1 MANSIFEDEFNPSET
16 ISLEPYDASP
26 KAKLDRLKYANLENS
41 EIFERDLSSFSEE
54 QKVT

>member
-41 EIFERDLSSFSEE
+41 EIFERDLSSFPEE